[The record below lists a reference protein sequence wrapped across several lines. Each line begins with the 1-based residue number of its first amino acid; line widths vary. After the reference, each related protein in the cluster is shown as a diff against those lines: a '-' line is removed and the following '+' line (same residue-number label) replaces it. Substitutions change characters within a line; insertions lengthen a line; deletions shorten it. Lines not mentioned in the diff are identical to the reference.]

1 MQVWIKGIIT
11 PEDAALVVDH
21 DVDGIIVSNHRG
33 RQLDGTIATRT
44 LAILDAL
51 PEIVTAVNKRIPD
64 HNNGGVR
71 QGTDIFQGT
80 CSYSRLLLNR
90 STNAL
95 GP

>member
-11 PEDAALVVDH
+11 PEHAALVVDH

-80 CSYSRLLLNR
+80 CSYS
-90 STNAL
+90 
-95 GP
+95 